1 MMRREEADLPKPDKI
16 TIKKNKKTGVTKLKL
31 RTPRYLYT
39 HSVDDKSKADKI
51 MQSIP
56 PNLKKVYPD
65 SKK

>member
-1 MMRREEADLPKPDKI
+1 MMRREKAYLPKPDKI

>member
-1 MMRREEADLPKPDKI
+1 MMRREKNYLPKPDKI

-31 RTPRYLYT
+31 RTSRYLYT
-39 HSVDDKSKADKI
+39 HTVDDRSKADKI